1 MTGAMAQQ
9 PELVIEQREWQIRGG
24 SSLQK
29 PPFLSVSAIL
39 RATQF
44 PIYLP
49 LSFFFVVVVFS
60 NAQNRKAREIRPQC
74 MITSTK
80 QQCFALRVSVASR
93 RAGLFQCAQDLFG
106 KQARW
111 AIGVQQSDGLQCRSR
126 GL

>member
-49 LSFFFVVVVFS
+49 LSFFFFLLLFL
-60 NAQNRKAREIRPQC
+60 ADRK
-74 MITSTK
+74 
-80 QQCFALRVSVASR
+80 SV
-93 RAGLFQCAQDLFG
+93 G
-106 KQARW
+106 
-111 AIGVQQSDGLQCRSR
+111 
-126 GL
+126 